1 MRGGISKSLASL
13 SNFLTTEYTEH
24 TDKMEP
30 NRRTVRSCF
39 RVFRVFCGSL
49 ILR

>member
-30 NRRTVRSCF
+30 NRRTVRFCF
-39 RVFRVFCGSL
+39 RVFEVFCGSL